1 MILAT
6 AVGTFDNTVYDI
18 VYYLHILAA
27 IVGYGGVFLN
37 GLYGQQAT
45 TRSAREG
52 SAIAAANMSV
62 TNVAEIFIYASFAF
76 GIILAIMAED
86 GSGVGFDE
94 PWLSLSMLLWIVA
107 IALVHAV
114 MKPAMR
120 AYNMDLVQQAE
131 GKEPG
136 STGVDLGALDKKM
149 GATGAALNL
158 ILVVI
163 LYLMI
168 FKPGAGLP

>member
-6 AVGTFDNTVYDI
+6 ALGKFDNTVYDI
-18 VYYLHILAA
+18 VFYLHILSA
-27 IVGYGGVFLN
+27 IIGYGGVFLN
-37 GLYGQQAT
+37 GLYAQQAA

-52 SAIAAANMSV
+52 SAIGAANMSV
-62 TNVAEIFIYASFAF
+62 SNVAEIFIYANFAF
-76 GIILAIMAED
+76 GLILAIMAED
-86 GSGVGFDE
+86 ESPVGFDE

-114 MKPAMR
+114 MRPAER

-136 STGVDLGALDKKM
+136 STGVDLDALNKKM
-149 GATGAALNL
+149 GVTGAALNL
-158 ILVVI
+158 LLVVV
-163 LYLMI
+163 LYLMV
-168 FKPGAGLP
+168 FKPGA